1 MTTGY
6 ACDIGNWHYAILEY
20 VDHLGVEHIEA
31 LPAKGIPIPLAYAT
45 HPKRATQW
53 QITPGAG
60 ISAADHPAA
69 TVTTPIAARAWV
81 RLLADLAVRSGLLDV
96 DVIAGR
102 AHTAASTAAYSERGE
117 RYDHRA
123 D

>member
-6 ACDIGNWHYAILEY
+6 ACDIGNRHYAILEY

-31 LPAKGIPIPLAYAT
+31 LPAKGVPIPLAYAT
-45 HPKRATQW
+45 HPKQAAYW
-53 QITPGAG
+53 EITPGAG

-96 DVIAGR
+96 DVIVGR
-102 AHTAASTAAYSERGE
+102 ARAGE
-117 RYDHRA
+117 SKAECYDHRV

>member
-1 MTTGY
+1 VITEGC
-6 ACDIGNWHYAILEY
+6 AVDIGNRHYAILEY

-31 LPAKGIPIPLAYAT
+31 LPTKGIPIPLAYAT
-45 HPKRATQW
+45 QPKRATHW

-96 DVIAGR
+96 DVIVGR
-102 AHTAASTAAYSERGE
+102 AHAEESNAEC
-117 RYDHRA
+117 YDHRV